1 MYFGDVVDGRMEL
14 SEIGEWAVKQIEQTA
29 IIRQN
34 DVEIPMFVVMPNHVH
49 LIVVYNRVV
58 PCRDASNASESNV
71 SVLNAFASNA
81 SESNASESNASESN
95 ASESNVSACRDT
107 SNVSASNV
115 STILHK
121 TNESETRGGM
131 DARGKTDAR
140 GASLRF
146 GPQSGNLASL
156 VRGIKSAVS
165 KYANEHDIPFA
176 WQSRYHDHI
185 IRNQLEMN
193 CIANYIQ
200 NNPMK
205 WELDRFYKK
214 TVIYSNGCH
223 DVTALQPRGKICR
236 RSVGLSYHG
245 SRMMVVPRQP
255 ILLRIYRNT
264 ILSHMY

>member
-1 MYFGDVVDGRMEL
+1 MPYNLPQRKSPRATWHDYNGGRYFVTFCTKNHELYFGDVVDGRLEL

-34 DVEIPMFVVMPNHVH
+34 DVEIPLFVVMPNHVH
-49 LIVVYNRVV
+49 LIVVY
-58 PCRDASNASESNV
+58 SNV
-71 SVLNAFASNA
+71 NGGRTRCVPTNLSDP
-81 SESNASESNASESN
+81 
-95 ASESNVSACRDT
+95 CRDT
-107 SNVSASNV
+107 SNVSASIV

-121 TNESETRGGM
+121 TNESETRGGT

-146 GPQSGNLASL
+146 GPQSGNLASV
-156 VRGIKSAVS
+156 VRGIKSAVT

-185 IRNQLEMN
+185 IRNQIEMN
-193 CIANYIQ
+193 HIANYIQ

-214 TVIYSNGCH
+214 
-223 DVTALQPRGKICR
+223 RG
-236 RSVGLSYHG
+236 
-245 SRMMVVPRQP
+245 
-255 ILLRIYRNT
+255 
-264 ILSHMY
+264 

>member
-1 MYFGDVVDGRMEL
+1 MPYNLPQRKSPRATWHDYNGGRYFVTFCTKNHDLYFGDVVDGRMEL

-29 IIRQN
+29 VIRQN

-58 PCRDASNASESNV
+58 PCRDASNASESN
-71 SVLNAFASNA
+71 ASA
-81 SESNASESNASESN
+81 LI
-95 ASESNVSACRDT
+95 
-107 SNVSASNV
+107 V
-115 STILHK
+115 STILNK
-121 TNESETRGGM
+121 TNESETRGGT

-146 GPQSGNLASL
+146 GPQSGNLASV
-156 VRGIKSAVS
+156 VRGIKSAVT

-193 CIANYIQ
+193 RIADYVQ

-205 WELDRFYKK
+205 WEMDRFYKK
-214 TVIYSNGCH
+214 
-223 DVTALQPRGKICR
+223 R
-236 RSVGLSYHG
+236 
-245 SRMMVVPRQP
+245 
-255 ILLRIYRNT
+255 
-264 ILSHMY
+264 